1 MEEKVKLEM
10 TLWTYQFRQARVPQG
25 TLENSPAFRRREGR
39 HGMVPIRRTAA
50 MPAARVGGPFQACL
64 RHAHRLIAPIRH
76 RKWRAMVSGPF
87 GTSRLVKTMAPATAS
102 SSSIVP
108 KKIRVIGVPLDL
120 GQSRR
125 GVDMGPSA
133 VRVAGLEARLEALG
147 HVVEDAGNVSVAIA
161 EQKTEGDP
169 RAKYLKEITAT
180 CTKHAELVIRTLES
194 AIVPMVLGGDHSV
207 AAGTV
212 AGVAEFY
219 RRQNQ
224 KIGLIWIDAHPDIN
238 TPESSPSGN
247 VHGMPLAAT
256 MGLGPPELADIFNFS
271 PKVKPENC
279 VLVGVRDIDAIEKEN
294 VRRAGIG
301 VFTMRDID
309 ERGMRTVMEE
319 ALRIAGRG
327 TAGYHV
333 SLDMDWI
340 DPEDAPGVGTP
351 VRGGATYREAHLA
364 MEIIADHGRMLSFE
378 IVEVNP
384 VIDEH
389 NRTADLAVELALSA
403 FGKKIL

>member
-1 MEEKVKLEM
+1 M
-10 TLWTYQFRQARVPQG
+10 TPTP
-25 TLENSPAFRRREGR
+25 N
-39 HGMVPIRRTAA
+39 
-50 MPAARVGGPFQACL
+50 
-64 RHAHRLIAPIRH
+64 
-76 RKWRAMVSGPF
+76 
-87 GTSRLVKTMAPATAS
+87 TSF
-102 SSSIVP
+102 SSITP
-108 KKIRVIGVPLDL
+108 KQIRVIGVPLDL

-133 VRVAGLEARLEALG
+133 VRVAGLEARLEAIG
-147 HVVEDAGNVSVAIA
+147 HIVEDGGNVLVAIP
-161 EQKTEGDP
+161 EQKKEGAAH
-169 RAKYLKEITAT
+169 AKYLKEITAT
-180 CTKHAELVIRTLES
+180 CTKSAELVLKSLES
-194 AIVPMVLGGDHSV
+194 GAVPLVLGGDHSV

-224 KIGLIWIDAHPDIN
+224 KIGLIWIDAHSDMN
-238 TPESSPSGN
+238 TPETSPSGN
-247 VHGMPLAAT
+247 VHGMPLAAI
-256 MGLGPPELADIFNFS
+256 MGLGPAELGNIFNFS
-271 PKVKPENC
+271 PKIHSENC
-279 VLVGVRDIDAIEKEN
+279 VLVGIRDVDAHEKEN
-294 VRRAGIG
+294 IRKAGVE

-319 ALRIAGRG
+319 ALRMAGRG

-351 VRGGATYREAHLA
+351 VWGGATYREAHLA
-364 MEIIADHGRMLSFE
+364 MEIIADHGRLLSLE

-389 NRTADLAVELALSA
+389 NQTADLAVELALSA

>member
-1 MEEKVKLEM
+1 M
-10 TLWTYQFRQARVPQG
+10 TRIKPTFSSV
-25 TLENSPAFRRREGR
+25 
-39 HGMVPIRRTAA
+39 AA
-50 MPAARVGGPFQACL
+50 
-64 RHAHRLIAPIRH
+64 
-76 RKWRAMVSGPF
+76 
-87 GTSRLVKTMAPATAS
+87 
-102 SSSIVP
+102 
-108 KKIRVIGVPLDL
+108 KKIRIMGVPLDL

-133 VRVAGLEARLEALG
+133 VRVAGLEARLEELG
-147 HVVEDAGNVSVAIA
+147 HVVEDGGNVAVAIP
-161 EQKTEGDP
+161 EQKTVGDP
-169 RAKYLKEITAT
+169 NAKYLKEITAT
-180 CTKHAELVIRTLES
+180 CTKLADLVLKTLD
-194 AIVPMVLGGDHSV
+194 AGVVPLVLGGDHSV

-212 AGVAEFY
+212 AGVSEFY

-224 KIGLIWIDAHPDIN
+224 RIGLIWIDAHTDIN

-247 VHGMPLAAT
+247 VHGMPLAAIT
-256 MGLGPPELADIFNFS
+256 GLGPPELSHIFNFS
-271 PKVKPENC
+271 PKVNPDNC
-279 VLVGVRDIDAIEKEN
+279 VLVGVRDIDAVEKEN
-294 VRRAGIG
+294 VRRAGIE

-319 ALRIAGRG
+319 ALRAAGRG
-327 TAGYHV
+327 TVGYHV

-364 MEIIADHGRMLSFE
+364 MEIMADHGRMLSFE

>member
-1 MEEKVKLEM
+1 
-10 TLWTYQFRQARVPQG
+10 
-25 TLENSPAFRRREGR
+25 
-39 HGMVPIRRTAA
+39 
-50 MPAARVGGPFQACL
+50 MPP
-64 RHAHRLIAPIRH
+64 P
-76 RKWRAMVSGPF
+76 
-87 GTSRLVKTMAPATAS
+87 TT

-108 KKIRVIGVPLDL
+108 RNIRVIGVPLDL

-147 HVVEDAGNVSVAIA
+147 HIVEDAGNVSVAIA
-161 EQKTEGDP
+161 EQKKEGNP
-169 RAKYLKEITAT
+169 SAKYLKEITAT
-180 CTKHAELVIRTLES
+180 CTKHAELVVKTLES
-194 AIVPMVLGGDHSV
+194 GIVPVVLGGDHSV

-219 RRQNQ
+219 RRQKQ
-224 KIGLIWIDAHPDIN
+224 KIGLIWIDAHTDIN
-238 TPESSPSGN
+238 TPDTSPSGN

-256 MGLGPPELADIFNFS
+256 MGLGPPELANIFNFS
-271 PKVKPENC
+271 PKVQPENC
-279 VLVGVRDIDAIEKEN
+279 VLVGVRDIDAIEK

-309 ERGMRTVMEE
+309 ERGMRTIMEE
-319 ALRIAGRG
+319 ALRMAGRA

-333 SLDMDWI
+333 SLDMDWV

-389 NRTADLAVELALSA
+389 NRTADLAVELTLSA

>member
-1 MEEKVKLEM
+1 MNFLTLRSLRTLRFDKL
-10 TLWTYQFRQARVPQG
+10 
-25 TLENSPAFRRREGR
+25 
-39 HGMVPIRRTAA
+39 
-50 MPAARVGGPFQACL
+50 
-64 RHAHRLIAPIRH
+64 
-76 RKWRAMVSGPF
+76 
-87 GTSRLVKTMAPATAS
+87 MAPTTAS
-102 SSSIVP
+102 FSSISP
-108 KKIRVIGVPLDL
+108 KKIRVIGIPLDL

-133 VRVAGLEARLEALG
+133 VRVAGLEARLEELR
-147 HVVEDAGNVSVAIA
+147 HVVEDAGYVPVAIA
-161 EQKTEGDP
+161 EHKKAGDP
-169 RAKYLKEITAT
+169 SAKYLKEITAT
-180 CTKHAELVIRTLES
+180 CTKAAELVIKTLES
-194 AIVPMVLGGDHSV
+194 GMVPMVLGGDHSV

-224 KIGLIWIDAHPDIN
+224 KVGLIWIDAHSDIN
-238 TPESSPSGN
+238 TPETSPSGN
-247 VHGMPLAAT
+247 VHGMPLAAI
-256 MGLGPPELADIFNFS
+256 MGLGPAELANIYNIS
-271 PKVKPENC
+271 PKVHAENC
-279 VLVGVRDIDAIEKEN
+279 VLVGVRDIDAQERENIRKTGIE
-294 VRRAGIG
+294 VY
-301 VFTMRDID
+301 TMRDID
-309 ERGMRTVMEE
+309 ERGMRQVIEE
-319 ALRIAGRG
+319 ALRAAGRG
-327 TAGYHV
+327 TAGYHI

-378 IVEVNP
+378 VVEVNP

>member
-1 MEEKVKLEM
+1 
-10 TLWTYQFRQARVPQG
+10 
-25 TLENSPAFRRREGR
+25 
-39 HGMVPIRRTAA
+39 
-50 MPAARVGGPFQACL
+50 
-64 RHAHRLIAPIRH
+64 
-76 RKWRAMVSGPF
+76 
-87 GTSRLVKTMAPATAS
+87 MAPKPLAPNDIS
-102 SSSIVP
+102 P
-108 KKIRVIGVPLDL
+108 RKIRVIGVPLDL

-133 VRVAGLEARLEALG
+133 VRVAGLEMRLEELG
-147 HVVEDAGNVSVAIA
+147 HIVEDGGNVAVAIP
-161 EQKTEGDP
+161 EQKTAGDP
-169 RAKYLKEITAT
+169 HAKYLKEITAT
-180 CTKHAELVIRTLES
+180 CTKEAELVVKTLE
-194 AIVPMVLGGDHSV
+194 AGIMPLVLGGDHSV
-207 AAGTV
+207 GAGTV

-224 KIGLIWIDAHPDIN
+224 KVGLIWIDAHTDIN
-238 TPESSPSGN
+238 TPDSSPSGN

-256 MGLGPPELADIFNFS
+256 MGLGPADLANIFNFS
-271 PKVKPENC
+271 PKVSPDNC
-279 VLVGVRDIDAIEKEN
+279 VLVGVRDIDAIEREN
-294 VRRAGIG
+294 VRRSGIH
-301 VFTMRDID
+301 VYTMRDID
-309 ERGMRTVMEE
+309 ERGMRNVMET
-319 ALRIAGRG
+319 AVRIAGDG

-333 SLDMDWI
+333 SLDMDWV

-364 MEIIADHGRMLSFE
+364 MEIIADHGGMLSFE